1 VFVLSRNAR
10 LITITF
16 FLVFQ
21 VICGPIDEWFVYTT
35 DNLVEGGANALIEVV
50 RQTMADLAEILAVE
64 HNLEFPR
71 SGFWQYDNGSEN
83 KVTCLGPLP
92 LAPCSFPL
100 DLCPLSFAPCS
111 LPLRNWQTRI
121 TDTYAFSEQDNV
133 CLCQL
138 PHRAKFLGQ
147 SPH

>member
-1 VFVLSRNAR
+1 MFVLSRNAR

-64 HNLEFPR
+64 HNLEVPR
-71 SGFWQYDNGSEN
+71 SR
-83 KVTCLGPLP
+83 K
-92 LAPCSFPL
+92 
-100 DLCPLSFAPCS
+100 
-111 LPLRNWQTRI
+111 
-121 TDTYAFSEQDNV
+121 
-133 CLCQL
+133 
-138 PHRAKFLGQ
+138 
-147 SPH
+147 